1 MRVVC
6 GDKDVRQEFKSR
18 SGDVTVI
25 CDSKL
30 HPSAVAGLREA
41 RADVARDAA
50 LPRRVKAEIL
60 RSMDSEIARLER

>member
-1 MRVVC
+1 
-6 GDKDVRQEFKSR
+6 
-18 SGDVTVI
+18 VI

-50 LPRRVKAEIL
+50 LPRKVKAEIL